1 MWDVLLREKT
11 STVTEYITC
20 FYHLFLNIIY
30 YTYVILLQLNILNG
44 HLLILKYLKKTVI
57 GADFQNIVGID
68 LVRTNLINNLYRSYK
83 YSRILSQVVET
94 KVVIKLGIK
103 IVARFL
109 ICQIILSQILTNV
122 MEVQCDT
129 CDTNDL
135 AIGFKTKNLR
145 LTP

>member
-1 MWDVLLREKT
+1 MI
-11 STVTEYITC
+11 Y
-20 FYHLFLNIIY
+20 FNLNSIC
-30 YTYVILLQLNILNG
+30 YTHVILLQLNILNG

-68 LVRTNLINNLYRSYK
+68 LVRINLINNLYRSYK
-83 YSRILSQVVET
+83 YSHIISQVVET

-145 LTP
+145 LTL